1 MHIRPTQYTPPPFS
15 YNISQLTRTPSL
27 ALMNLIANTV
37 SRWLDRNSA
46 DWLNQIM
53 LVVNGIAVVGV
64 VLREARRSTSDPGVG
79 RIDDDQTGV
88 GEKESLVG
96 AGAEQCS

>member
-1 MHIRPTQYTPPPFS
+1 MTWQTLKNRLYHRPNNAT
-15 YNISQLTRTPSL
+15 IL

-96 AGAEQCS
+96 AGAEQCP

>member
-1 MHIRPTQYTPPPFS
+1 MLWQTLKNRLYHRPNNAT
-15 YNISQLTRTPSL
+15 LL

-46 DWLNQIM
+46 DWLDHIM

-64 VLREARRSTSDPGVG
+64 VLREARRLISDLGVEC
-79 RIDDDQTGV
+79 IDDDQTGV
-88 GEKESLVG
+88 GEKEGLVG
-96 AGAEQCS
+96 AGAE